1 MERRNYN
8 SILAFICSS
17 LVLLFF
23 LVVFYPINVNA
34 DDENPTWDAES
45 DKVYYLS
52 LPSTDGSHS
61 DCTLV

>member
-45 DKVYYLS
+45 DKVY
-52 LPSTDGSHS
+52 
-61 DCTLV
+61 

>member
-23 LVVFYPINVNA
+23 LAVFCPIYVNA
-34 DDENPTWDAES
+34 DEENPTWDAES
-45 DKVYYLS
+45 DKVYYL
-52 LPSTDGSHS
+52 
-61 DCTLV
+61 